1 MAPPA
6 PRRPR
11 FPSLALLVGAGT
23 LLCLGLADVPALA
36 RSPQSGQKGAQVYCF
51 MRSNG
56 NSHEVSWAA
65 AYALIKRENA
75 GLFKT
80 SPEHAAVLIT
90 ETVVQNP
97 NANPD
102 CARYLGDLYRS
113 KAQMSAAKVVDSVPV
128 QGADTY
134 VAPMT
139 RGERY
144 GN

>member
-1 MAPPA
+1 MAPPV
-6 PRRPR
+6 PRRRR
-11 FPSLALLVGAGT
+11 FPSLALLVGAAT
-23 LLCLGLADVPALA
+23 VLSLGLAGIPANA
-36 RSPQSGQKGAQVYCF
+36 RTAASGAKGAQVYCF

-97 NANPD
+97 SAYPD
-102 CARYLGDLYRS
+102 CPRYLGDLYRS
-113 KAQMSAAKVVDSVPV
+113 KAAISAAKLETAPV
-128 QGADTY
+128 EGGDTQAP
-134 VAPMT
+134 VPMT